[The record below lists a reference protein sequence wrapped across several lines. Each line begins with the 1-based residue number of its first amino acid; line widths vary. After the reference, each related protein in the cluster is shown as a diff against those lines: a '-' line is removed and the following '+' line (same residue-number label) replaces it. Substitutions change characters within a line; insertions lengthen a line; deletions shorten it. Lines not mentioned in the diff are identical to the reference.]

1 MRKHRFR
8 GQDVNGWHY
17 GDLQHRTTVLL
28 HRVGITIESRGATV
42 FYTCHP
48 DSIGEGTGIMDINA
62 ERTSDTTKEIF
73 EGDILRMPD
82 RENFHSEIIGLVV
95 YHNGSYVL
103 ASDPENIETC
113 SKRNLYDAV
122 HSQKAY
128 VIGNIMDNPEL
139 LRGYI
144 KEQSKT

>member
-17 GDLQHRTTVLL
+17 GDLQHRKTVLL
-28 HRVGITIESRGATV
+28 HRVGITIENRGTTV
-42 FYTCHP
+42 FYSCHP
-48 DSIGEGTGIMDINA
+48 DSIGIGTGILDINA
-62 ERTSDTTKEIF
+62 RKASDTTKEIF

-113 SKRNLYDAV
+113 TKWNLYDAV
-122 HSQKAY
+122 HSQKAH
-128 VIGNIMDNPEL
+128 VIGNIMDNPKL
-139 LRGYI
+139 LRGNSNQ
-144 KEQSKT
+144 QSKT

>member
-1 MRKHRFR
+1 
-8 GQDVNGWHY
+8 
-17 GDLQHRTTVLL
+17 
-28 HRVGITIESRGATV
+28 
-42 FYTCHP
+42 
-48 DSIGEGTGIMDINA
+48 MDKNA

-82 RENFHSEIIGLVV
+82 REYFHSEIIGLVV
-95 YHNGSYVL
+95 YYKGSYVI

-113 SKRNLYDAV
+113 SKWNLYDAV
-122 HSQKAY
+122 HSQKAH

>member
-17 GDLQHRTTVLL
+17 GDLQHRKTVLL
-28 HRVGITIESRGATV
+28 HRVGITIENRGATV
-42 FYTCHP
+42 FYSCHP

-62 ERTSDTTKEIF
+62 EKASDTTKEIF

-95 YHNGSYVL
+95 YYNVSRHAANGISMTQFIVRKPVSSVISWITRSY
-103 ASDPENIETC
+103 
-113 SKRNLYDAV
+113 
-122 HSQKAY
+122 
-128 VIGNIMDNPEL
+128 
-139 LRGYI
+139 
-144 KEQSKT
+144 

>member
-42 FYTCHP
+42 FYTCDP
-48 DSIGEGTGIMDINA
+48 DSIGEGTGILDINA
-62 ERTSDTTKEIF
+62 ERTRDTTKEIF

-82 RENFHSEIIGLVV
+82 RENFHSEITGLVV

-103 ASDPENIETC
+103 AGDPENIETC
-113 SKRNLYDAV
+113 SKWNLYDAV

>member
-1 MRKHRFR
+1 MRKYKFR

-17 GDLQHRTTVLL
+17 GDLQHRKTVLL
-28 HRVGITIESRGATV
+28 HRVGITIENRGTTV
-42 FYTCHP
+42 FYSCHP
-48 DSIGEGTGIMDINA
+48 DSIGEGTGIMDLNA
-62 ERTSDTTKEIF
+62 EKASTTTKEIF

-103 ASDPENIETC
+103 ASDPNNIETC
-113 SKRNLYDAV
+113 SKWNLYDAV